1 MLKQLGLFGAGEAA
15 ELAPLDAAAARWQVQ
30 AGDVW
35 EVPSKRMSGIS
46 HRVVCGDA
54 TNADVYAAACA
65 GQIPWMMVTDPPYG
79 VTYDPGWRDTELH
92 IPMGDALNKMTG
104 TVANDD
110 RAGWEAAYALFGG
123 DVAYVWHASSFIAQV
138 QQDLKAVGFDTRSL
152 IIWVKP
158 NFAISRGDYH
168 WQHEPCWY
176 AVRKGQP
183 ARRNDDRT
191 QSTVWQIAWLGA
203 VGRSRDANDAA
214 TGHGTQKPLE
224 CMQRPIRNHVFPPG
238 TCVYD
243 PFLGSGTT
251 LIAAEMEGRICC
263 GCELSPGYVA
273 VVLERAWRA
282 GLKPRRV

>member
-203 VGRSRDANDAA
+203 VGRSHDENDAA